1 MKKINF
7 FSYSSSIQG
16 IIKGL
21 TLSKSLFISTI
32 IWGEPFTGK
41 LTLVRSLFPKTNLV
55 DGRDLDR
62 LQYALQNSD
71 ELIIY
76 HFESI
81 ANVQTLDLENKR
93 IIAIADYE
101 ELPPSIESRFA
112 FIYHMPPLRERPKD
126 VAYFLEI
133 FLKELR
139 YDFGVEEDIEVDI
152 EHLDLSQNF
161 KSFKISLQKELIK
174 KTLSGE
180 DIEEILFDYLYNK
193 IEGKN
198 SYREHL
204 YLYEKPLIK
213 AGLKK
218 FKSQLKLSDVLG
230 INRNTLRKKIHEHN
244 ID

>member
-1 MKKINF
+1 MKKIDF
-7 FSYSSSIQG
+7 LSHSSQIQG
-16 IIKGL
+16 MVKGL

-32 IWGEPFTGK
+32 IWGEPFSGK
-41 LTLVRSLFPKTNLV
+41 LTLVRSLFPKANSV
-55 DGRDLDR
+55 DGRDVER
-62 LQYALQNSD
+62 LHHALKNSD

-81 ANVQTLDLENKR
+81 VNVQTLDLENKR

-101 ELPPSIESRFA
+101 ELPASIESRFA
-112 FIYHMPPLRERPKD
+112 FIYYMPPLRERPKD
-126 VAYFLEI
+126 MLYFLDI
-133 FLKELR
+133 FSKELKK
-139 YDFGVEEDIEVDI
+139 DFCIDSDIEVDI

-198 SYREHL
+198 SYREYL
-204 YLYEKPLIK
+204 SLYEKPLIN

-218 FKSQLKLSDVLG
+218 FKSQLKLAEVLG
-230 INRNTLRKKIHEHN
+230 LNRNTLRKKIHEHN
-244 ID
+244 IN